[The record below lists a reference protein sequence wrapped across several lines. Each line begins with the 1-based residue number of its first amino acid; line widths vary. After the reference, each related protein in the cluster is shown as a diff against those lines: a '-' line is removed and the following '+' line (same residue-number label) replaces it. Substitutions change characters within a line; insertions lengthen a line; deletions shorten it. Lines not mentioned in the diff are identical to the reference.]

1 MCLFAVAR
9 ILAACNVIASEI
21 TELYYSHEFNFHISF
36 KLWFF
41 FVFEF
46 QAITL
51 AKTCEATTEMREC
64 RTPKDWSL
72 LALQNT
78 RTGKS
83 HYLVICKCP
92 EHYKMGELK
101 LSLPIRFLF
110 VYIQISFI
118 YIQSFYSDQ

>member
-1 MCLFAVAR
+1 MSVDLDR
-9 ILAACNVIASEI
+9 KQKI
-21 TELYYSHEFNFHISF
+21 TEIFYSHEFNFHISF
-36 KLWFF
+36 KLWFL
-41 FVFEF
+41 FEF

-92 EHYKMGELK
+92 EHFKMGK
-101 LSLPIRFLF
+101 FSFLYLF
-110 VYIQISFI
+110 EIKIGF
-118 YIQSFYSDQ
+118 DLC